1 MLITEVKTQKKNT
14 NRVSVYIDGKFAFGM
29 TQVDALYYH
38 IKEGEEISNERYK
51 QIVEELIY
59 AKARDKAIKLLGYSA
74 KTEKELLQKLEE
86 EYNSEICNTVVE
98 MLKKYGYINDDA
110 YANAYINDSFRFKG
124 WGSNRIKFELKKKG
138 VDENKIAEAM
148 ENADLN
154 EEEKACE
161 ILKKRLKGCTTPDYK
176 ERAKHTRYLASRGF
190 DYEVIK
196 TAFLRLTQDNF
207 DDWS

>member
-74 KTEKELLQKLEE
+74 KTEKELLQKL
-86 EYNSEICNTVVE
+86 
-98 MLKKYGYINDDA
+98 
-110 YANAYINDSFRFKG
+110 
-124 WGSNRIKFELKKKG
+124 
-138 VDENKIAEAM
+138 
-148 ENADLN
+148 
-154 EEEKACE
+154 
-161 ILKKRLKGCTTPDYK
+161 
-176 ERAKHTRYLASRGF
+176 
-190 DYEVIK
+190 
-196 TAFLRLTQDNF
+196 
-207 DDWS
+207 